1 MFLSSYTITTT
12 NDGSIHQTFNKD
24 TSAWEKIKAQLV
36 EVLSWHENYQNNKIF
51 KGHKSTMM
59 KVDLILSPNHGIQK
73 PKTRT

>member
-1 MFLSSYTITTT
+1 MVASIKLS
-12 NDGSIHQTFNKD
+12 
-24 TSAWEKIKAQLV
+24 IKTQVHGKKLRPN
-36 EVLSWHENYQNNKIF
+36 LLKFCHGHENYQNNKIF